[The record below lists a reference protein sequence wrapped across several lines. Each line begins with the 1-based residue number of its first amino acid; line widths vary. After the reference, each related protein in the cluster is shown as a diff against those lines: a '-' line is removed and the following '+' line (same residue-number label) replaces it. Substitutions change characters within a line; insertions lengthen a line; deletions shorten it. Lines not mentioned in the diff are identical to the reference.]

1 MSPLTREMEHSRVV
15 RAPADR
21 LYALVADVGRW
32 PVLLGPCVG
41 ARQIERDGADE
52 RIELWARTNG
62 KVATWT
68 SRRTLDPVALRISFR
83 QDRSTAPVASM
94 SGAWSFHPA
103 GDGRTR
109 IVLTHAFTAVD
120 DDPQSLEWIA
130 QAVDRNSVEEL
141 AALGGFAERPYP
153 LEQLVFSFSDR
164 VETPAVDPADV
175 YDFVHRCDLWPE
187 RLPHVGR
194 VDLAEEAGTG
204 VQLMEMDTVTSDG
217 RTHTTASIRLCVP
230 GERISYKQTV
240 LPALLSGHSGLW
252 EFEKSAGGAAI
263 VSHHTVAVDPAAVER
278 VLGAGT
284 TFEEAC
290 AHVRD
295 TLGANSRTTMGA
307 ACAYAASVV
316 RRP

>member
-1 MSPLTREMEHSRVV
+1 MSPRTREMEHSRVV

-21 LYALVADVGRW
+21 LYALVADVSRW
-32 PVLLGPCVG
+32 PVLLGPCLW
-41 ARQIERDGADE
+41 ARQIERHGADE
-52 RIELWARTNG
+52 RIELWAQTNG
-62 KVATWT
+62 KVTTWT
-68 SRRTLDPVALRISFR
+68 SRRTLDPRSLRISFR

-94 SGAWSFHPA
+94 SGDWSFHPA

-120 DDPQSLEWIA
+120 DAPEALEWIA
-130 QAVDRNSVEEL
+130 EAVDRNSVQEL
-141 AALGGFAERPYP
+141 AALGDFAERPHP
-153 LEQLVFSFSDR
+153 LEQLAFSFSDR
-164 VETPAVDPADV
+164 VEEPGVGPADV
-175 YDFVHRCDLWPE
+175 YDFVHRSDLWPE

-194 VDLAEEAGTG
+194 VDLTEDPAG
-204 VQLMEMDTVTSDG
+204 VQRMEMDTVTPDR
-217 RTHTTASIRLCVP
+217 RTHTTASVRLCVP
-230 GERISYKQTV
+230 GERIAYKQTV
-240 LPALLSGHSGLW
+240 LPALLSGHSGRW
-252 EFEKSAGGAAI
+252 EFEKSDDGTAI

-284 TFEEAC
+284 TFEQAC

-295 TLGANSRTTMGA
+295 TLSANSRATMRA

>member
-21 LYALVADVGRW
+21 LYALVADVSRW
-32 PVLLGPCVG
+32 PVLLGPCVR
-41 ARQIERDGADE
+41 ARQIEQHGADE
-52 RIELWARTNG
+52 RIELWAQTNG
-62 KVATWT
+62 RVATWT

-94 SGAWSFHPA
+94 SGEWSFHPA
-103 GDGRTR
+103 GDGQTR

-130 QAVDRNSVEEL
+130 EAVDRNSVEEL

-164 VETPAVDPADV
+164 VEASGVDPADV
-175 YDFVHRCDLWPE
+175 YDFVHRSDLWPE

-194 VDLAEEAGTG
+194 VDVTEDPAG

-240 LPALLSGHSGLW
+240 LPDLLSGHGGLW
-252 EFEKSAGGAAI
+252 EFEKSADGAVI

-295 TLGANSRTTMGA
+295 TLGANSHATMGA

>member
-21 LYALVADVGRW
+21 LYALVADVSRW
-32 PVLLGPCVG
+32 PVLLGPCIR
-41 ARQIERDGADE
+41 ARQIERHGADE
-52 RIELWARTNG
+52 RIELWAQTNG

-68 SRRTLDPVALRISFR
+68 SRRTLDPRSLRISFR

-94 SGAWSFHPA
+94 SGDWSFLPA
-103 GDGRTR
+103 DDGRTR
-109 IVLTHAFTAVD
+109 IVLTHTFTAVD
-120 DDPQSLEWIA
+120 DSPQALEWIA

-141 AALGGFAERPYP
+141 AAIGEFAERPYP
-153 LEQLVFSFSDR
+153 PERLVLSFSDR
-164 VETPAVDPADV
+164 MEEPGVDPADV
-175 YDFVHRCDLWPE
+175 YDFVHRSDLWPE

-194 VDLAEEAGTG
+194 VDLTEDPAG
-204 VQLMEMDTVTSDG
+204 VQWMEMDTVTSDG
-217 RTHTTASIRLCVP
+217 HTHTTASVRLCVP

-240 LPALLSGHSGLW
+240 LPALLSGHSGRW
-252 EFEKSAGGAAI
+252 EFEKSAGGTAI

-278 VLGAGT
+278 VLGGGT
-284 TFEEAC
+284 TFEQAC

-295 TLGANSRTTMGA
+295 TLSANSRATMGA

>member
-1 MSPLTREMEHSRVV
+1 MSPLIREMEHSRVV

-21 LYALVADVGRW
+21 LYALVADVSRW
-32 PVLLGPCVG
+32 PVLLGPCVR
-41 ARQIERDGADE
+41 ARQIERHGADE
-52 RIELWARTNG
+52 RIELWARTNAR
-62 KVATWT
+62 VATWT

-94 SGAWSFHPA
+94 SGEWSFHPA
-103 GDGRTR
+103 GDGQTR
-109 IVLTHAFTAVD
+109 MVLTHTFTAVD
-120 DDPQSLEWIA
+120 DDPESLEWIA
-130 QAVDRNSVEEL
+130 KAVDRNSVEEL
-141 AALGGFAERPYP
+141 AALGAFAERPHP
-153 LEQLVFSFSDR
+153 LEQLVFAFSDR
-164 VETPAVDPADV
+164 AEAPGVDPADV
-175 YDFVHRCDLWPE
+175 YDFVNRCDLWPE
-187 RLPHVGR
+187 RLEHVGR
-194 VDLAEEAGTG
+194 VDLTEDPAG
-204 VQLMEMDTVTSDG
+204 VQLMEMDTVTPDG
-217 RTHTTASIRLCVP
+217 RTHTTASIRLCEP

-295 TLGANSRTTMGA
+295 TLGANSHATMGA
-307 ACAYAASVV
+307 ACTYAASVV

>member
-1 MSPLTREMEHSRVV
+1 MSALTREMEHSRVV

-21 LYALVADVGRW
+21 LYALVADVSRW
-32 PVLLGPCVG
+32 PVLLGPCVR
-41 ARQIERDGADE
+41 ARQIERHGTDE
-52 RIELWARTNG
+52 RIELWAQTNG
-62 KVATWT
+62 RVATWT

-94 SGAWSFHPA
+94 SGEWSFHPA
-103 GDGRTR
+103 GDGQTR

-130 QAVDRNSVEEL
+130 EAVDRNSVEEL
-141 AALGGFAERPYP
+141 AALGGFAERPHP

-164 VETPAVDPADV
+164 VEASGVDPADV
-175 YDFVHRCDLWPE
+175 YDFVHRSDLWPE

-194 VDLAEEAGTG
+194 VDLTEDPAG

-240 LPALLSGHSGLW
+240 LPDLLSGHGGLW
-252 EFEKSAGGAAI
+252 EFEKSADGAVI

-295 TLGANSRTTMGA
+295 TLGANSHATMGA

>member
-21 LYALVADVGRW
+21 LYELVADVSRW
-32 PVLLGPCVG
+32 PVLLGPCIR
-41 ARQIERDGADE
+41 ARQIERHGADE
-52 RIELWARTNG
+52 RIELWAQTNG

-68 SRRTLDPVALRISFR
+68 SRRTLDPRSLRVSFR

-94 SGAWSFHPA
+94 SGDWSFHPA

-120 DDPQSLEWIA
+120 DSPQALEWIA

-141 AALGGFAERPYP
+141 AAIGEFAERPYP
-153 LEQLVFSFSDR
+153 PERLVLSFSDR
-164 VETPAVDPADV
+164 MEEPGVDPADV
-175 YDFVHRCDLWPE
+175 YDFVHRSDLWPE

-194 VDLAEEAGTG
+194 VDLTEDPAG
-204 VQLMEMDTVTSDG
+204 VQWMEMDTVTSDG
-217 RTHTTASIRLCVP
+217 HTHTTASVRLCVP
-230 GERISYKQTV
+230 GESISYKQSV

-252 EFEKSAGGAAI
+252 EFEKSAAGTAI

-284 TFEEAC
+284 TLDQAR

-295 TLGANSRTTMGA
+295 TLGANSRATMGA

>member
-1 MSPLTREMEHSRVV
+1 MSPRTREMEHSRVV

-32 PVLLGPCVG
+32 PVLLGPCLW
-41 ARQIERDGADE
+41 ARQIERHGADE
-52 RIELWARTNG
+52 RIELWAQTNG

-68 SRRTLDPVALRISFR
+68 SRRTLDPRSLRISFR

-94 SGAWSFHPA
+94 SGDWSFHPA

-120 DDPQSLEWIA
+120 DAPEALEWIA
-130 QAVDRNSVEEL
+130 QAVDRNSVQEL
-141 AALGGFAERPYP
+141 AALGDFAERPHP
-153 LEQLVFSFSDR
+153 LEQLAFSFSDR
-164 VETPAVDPADV
+164 VEEPGVDPAEV
-175 YDFVHRCDLWPE
+175 YDFVHRSDLWPE

-194 VDLAEEAGTG
+194 VDLTEDPAG
-204 VQLMEMDTVTSDG
+204 VQRMEMDTVTSDG
-217 RTHTTASIRLCVP
+217 RTHTTASVRLCVP
-230 GERISYKQTV
+230 GERIAYKQTV
-240 LPALLSGHSGLW
+240 LPALLSGHSGRW
-252 EFEKSAGGAAI
+252 EFEKSDGGTAI

-278 VLGAGT
+278 VLGEGT
-284 TFEEAC
+284 TFEQAC

-295 TLGANSRTTMGA
+295 TLSANSRATMGA

>member
-1 MSPLTREMEHSRVV
+1 MSPLTRETEHSREV

-21 LYALVADVGRW
+21 LYALVADVSRW
-32 PVLLGPCVG
+32 PVLLGPCVRAG
-41 ARQIERDGADE
+41 RIEQDGADE

-62 KVATWT
+62 TMATWT
-68 SRRTLDPVALRISFR
+68 SRRSLDPRALRISFR
-83 QDRSTAPVASM
+83 QERSTAPVAAM
-94 SGAWSFHPA
+94 SGEWSFRPA

-120 DDPQSLEWIA
+120 DDPRALDWIA
-130 QAVDRNSVEEL
+130 RAVDRNSVEEL
-141 AALGGFAERPYP
+141 TALGDFAERPYP
-153 LEQLVFSFSDR
+153 LDQLVFSFHDR
-164 VETPAVDPADV
+164 VAAPGADPADV
-175 YDFVHRCDLWPE
+175 YDFVNRCDLWPE

-194 VDLAEEAGTG
+194 VDLTEDPPG
-204 VQLMEMDTVTSDG
+204 VQVMEMDTLTSDG
-217 RTHTTASIRLCVP
+217 RSHTTASIRLCVP

-252 EFEKSAGGAAI
+252 EFEKSGGDTVI
-263 VSHHTVAVDPAAVER
+263 VSHHTVAVDPAAVPLA
-278 VLGAGT
+278 LGAGT
-284 TFEEAC
+284 TFEQAC

-295 TLGANSRTTMGA
+295 TLGANSRATMEA